1 MECAD
6 SVTMRAQSAARSRGN
21 AARMERT
28 PDMVP
33 SVNAASHSE
42 SSICSKYPSPG
53 PMVWTRLFSCPQ
65 RSETAAKP
73 AVMEA
78 ASAMSTL
85 IPTASGAPA
94 SRSASTAASSAPL
107 PRAITATLAPSAA
120 RVFAIASP
128 IPLLPPVTTAF
139 DPVKP
144 RSIDSPLVSV
154 ARWVVRRDAESAQT
168 EPERMFADVGAFAIS
183 CRPLPFGAGPDHA
196 LHGLCFGQ
204 RIDVVEQALVHAA
217 LELFDERLEH
227 LGVCGLDQLGG
238 GEHLRLRLEGQAAQI
253 GLDVLVE
260 REVESAV
267 DPCGDRLN
275 R

>member
-1 MECAD
+1 
-6 SVTMRAQSAARSRGN
+6 
-21 AARMERT
+21 
-28 PDMVP
+28 
-33 SVNAASHSE
+33 
-42 SSICSKYPSPG
+42 
-53 PMVWTRLFSCPQ
+53 MVWTRLFSCPQ

-120 RVFAIASP
+120 RVCAIASP

-154 ARWVVRRDAESAQT
+154 AGWVVSGDSSDRGRRDTESAQAET
-168 EPERMFADVGAFAIS
+168 DSMFADIGAFAIT
-183 CRPLPFGAGPDHA
+183 CRPLSFGTGPHDA
-196 LHGLCFGQ
+196 LHGACLGQ
-204 RIDVVEQALVHAA
+204 RIDGVEQALLQTL

-227 LGVCGLDQLGG
+227 LGVCGLDQFGG
-238 GEHLRLRLEGQAAQI
+238 GEDLRLRLDGQAAQI
-253 GLDVLVE
+253 GSDVLVE

-267 DPCGDRLN
+267 NPCGDRLN
-275 R
+275 GCGDLRHSLSEPPLLST